1 MNPLYDYQI
10 ADGQNNAAGLVN
22 IEAITPS
29 GDRAFAAP
37 QAFSSFNPGVLR
49 VRADGLSYLAGFQ
62 SFTWLFSI
70 LTRAQWQYLQD
81 NYSTSGNSYSGKVT
95 VRSRNI
101 DGTYTNYNTLIN
113 IPLLPDLDRQFTA
126 YKQVRIEFTRAVS
139 L

>member
-1 MNPLYDYQI
+1 LNPLYDYQI
-10 ADGQNNAAGLVN
+10 ADGYDSAGSLVN

-37 QAFSSFNPGVLR
+37 QAFSSFAPGVLR
-49 VRADGLSYLAGFQ
+49 IRADGLSYLAGFQ
-62 SFTWLFSI
+62 SFIWLFSV
-70 LTRAQWQYLQD
+70 LTRAQWQHLQD
-81 NYSTSGNSYSGKVT
+81 TYSTGGNSYTGKVT

-101 DGTYTNYNTLIN
+101 DGTYTNYNAIIN
-113 IPLLPDLDRQFTA
+113 IPILPDLDRQFTA